1 MALWLP
7 AIKIMLPYV
16 TQIVSAAI
24 PAFTKKTDK
33 TNADGI
39 IPSQITELQA
49 AATQNAESLKTLATQ
64 LQQVITGIDAA
75 AGKMEQEIKV
85 AKRLSLVAIILAL
98 LAIALWL
105 SRSMASS

>member
-33 TNADGI
+33 TNAESI
-39 IPSQITELQA
+39 IPSQIAELQS
-49 AATQNAESLKTLATQ
+49 AATQNAQSLKTLAVQ
-64 LQQVITGIDAA
+64 LEQVITGIDAA
-75 AGKMEQEIKV
+75 ASKMEQEIKT
-85 AKRLSLVAIILAL
+85 ARRLALAAIALAL
-98 LAIALWL
+98 LAIALSL
-105 SRSMASS
+105 ST

>member
-33 TNADGI
+33 TNTDVI
-39 IPSQITELQA
+39 IPSQIAELQA
-49 AATQNAESLKTLATQ
+49 AATQNAQSLKTLAMQ
-64 LQQVITGIDAA
+64 LQQVITGVDAA
-75 AGKMEQEIKV
+75 AEKMDREIKTT
-85 AKRLSLVAIILAL
+85 KRLAAAAIVLAL

-105 SRSMASS
+105 GTYLT

>member
-33 TNADGI
+33 TNAEGI
-39 IPSQITELQA
+39 ISSQIAELQA
-49 AATQNAESLKTLATQ
+49 AATHNAESLKTLAMQ
-64 LQQVITGIDAA
+64 LQQVITGIDGAA
-75 AGKMEQEIKV
+75 SKMEQEIKTS
-85 AKRLSLVAIILAL
+85 KRLALGASILSL
-98 LAIALWL
+98 LAITVCLSMWL
-105 SRSMASS
+105 T